1 MSFAPPEDVNPFDP
15 PRAEIG
21 QRAFDSGLV
30 DNEAELIRRAHFGH
44 EASIRSLGLLSY
56 LGAIFWTI
64 GTVGL
69 LVMASGLVALNQPN
83 ANPNAPPPGR

>member
-21 QRAFDSGLV
+21 HRAFDSGLV
-30 DNEAELIRRAHFGH
+30 DNEAELIRRAHIGH

-56 LGAIFWTI
+56 LGAIFGAI
-64 GTVGL
+64 GTLVL
-69 LVMASGLVALNQPN
+69 LVLGSGLIPMNPPN
-83 ANPNAPPPGR
+83 ANRTPHPRRC